1 MGNIIIPFIVS
12 IIISLSMTP
21 PVAKRLAVKIGAVDV
36 PKDERRVHKKPMPLM
51 GGVAIYVS
59 IIITSIIFLP
69 MDRTLISIILG
80 GTIILISGIIDDV
93 KGLSLGQSLYSN
105 RCSYCFNTWGCKNR
119 SSYQSIH

>member
-51 GGVAIYVS
+51 GGGVAIYVS

-69 MDRTLISIILG
+69 MDRTLISII
-80 GTIILISGIIDDV
+80 
-93 KGLSLGQSLYSN
+93 
-105 RCSYCFNTWGCKNR
+105 
-119 SSYQSIH
+119 